1 MNIKIPNKFKDVQAL
16 SFTTRSKEL
25 VISFDGFEDEAD
37 LRDFAD
43 FVFAKIKMSYSHVPN
58 GPPTYH

>member
-1 MNIKIPNKFKDVQAL
+1 MDKKIPNKFKDVQAL
-16 SFTTRSKEL
+16 SFTTGKEL

-43 FVFAKIKMSYSHVPN
+43 FVFAKIRMRYSHVPD

>member
-1 MNIKIPNKFKDVQAL
+1 MDKKIPNKFKDVQAL
-16 SFTTRSKEL
+16 SFTTGREL
-25 VISFDGFEDEAD
+25 VISFEGFEDEAD

-43 FVFAKIKMSYSHVPN
+43 FVFAKIKMRYSHAPD

>member
-1 MNIKIPNKFKDVQAL
+1 MDKKIPNKFKDVQAL
-16 SFTTRSKEL
+16 SFTTGKEL
-25 VISFDGFEDEAD
+25 VISFEGFQDEAD

-43 FVFAKIKMSYSHVPN
+43 FVFAKIRMRYSHVPD